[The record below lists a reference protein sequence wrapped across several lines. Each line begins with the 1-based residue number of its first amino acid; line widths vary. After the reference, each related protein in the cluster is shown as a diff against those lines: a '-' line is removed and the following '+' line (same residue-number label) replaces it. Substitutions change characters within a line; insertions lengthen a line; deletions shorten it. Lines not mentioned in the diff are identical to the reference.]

1 MLTKYLQFCLR
12 LRRNLPNSQLVTGR
26 WIAVQQLSNFD
37 QSLQDH
43 KLYLQWRWSDCC
55 STSNPSEGPT
65 SCTAVINREF
75 CLRNF
80 RLRYWWLHAVR
91 SSNCG
96 KITNFFFCLC
106 LLMLFA
112 CTWWLTTKD
121 SLDKCNTSL
130 GISFQMGDNSVNLI
144 CLSNQ

>member
-1 MLTKYLQFCLR
+1 MCWSSTYSF
-12 LRRNLPNSQLVTGR
+12 VFAY
-26 WIAVQQLSNFD
+26 AVIYQIHSWSPVVELLCNNF
-37 QSLQDH
+37 QTLLQDR
-43 KLYLQWRWSDCC
+43 KLYIQWRWGDCC
-55 STSNPSEGPT
+55 STSNPTEGPT

-80 RLRYWWLHAVR
+80 RLRYWWLHEVR

-96 KITNFFFCLC
+96 KITYSFFCLC
-106 LLMLFA
+106 PLMLFPS
-112 CTWWLTTKD
+112 TWWLTTKD

-130 GISFQMGDNSVNLI
+130 GISFQMDDNSANLI